1 MASGLGKKNNT
12 DIDAKL
18 FTLVK
23 CLLDSDNNSLL
34 SEEMRAMLWS
44 DSALK
49 HFWRLMEWDSTL
61 ITSNSY
67 WCSDQFLL
75 KTTESST

>member
-1 MASGLGKKNNT
+1 MPSGLGKKNNT

-44 DSALK
+44 ESALK
-49 HFWRLMEWDSTL
+49 HF
-61 ITSNSY
+61 
-67 WCSDQFLL
+67 
-75 KTTESST
+75 

>member
-23 CLLDSDNNSLL
+23 CLWDSDNNSLL
-34 SEEMRAMLWS
+34 SEEMRAML
-44 DSALK
+44 
-49 HFWRLMEWDSTL
+49 
-61 ITSNSY
+61 
-67 WCSDQFLL
+67 
-75 KTTESST
+75 